1 MQTNTGVLSQAQY
14 SCTSD
19 GIQRRQS
26 IIKHKVLY
34 KKSQTCLQ
42 SQNSS
47 LNSFEY
53 QQHKILSAFQ
63 KLTKNDGSTMNDND
77 RECM

>member
-47 LNSFEY
+47 LNFE
-53 QQHKILSAFQ
+53 QHKILSAFQ

>member
-19 GIQRRQS
+19 GIQHRQS
-26 IIKHKVLY
+26 IIKNKVLY
-34 KKSQTCLQ
+34 KKSQTCVQ

-53 QQHKILSAFQ
+53 QQLSAFQ

-77 RECM
+77 CECM